1 MKFTV
6 ELQGHTLA
14 PEDTANALLEL
25 LRANGYT
32 YVSVEHEQIDM
43 LSLSFFAPEPD
54 MRAIHKLMEDIT
66 TTLAGHFNISLH
78 STDIN
83 SDPSDKEEQL
93 MGVEGYCQL
102 RDNRLLFC
110 QYSRIAGLIEQL
122 SSSTS
127 ATRFYDL
134 SDIPDCRSVRFVQE
148 LADML
153 GIEAE
158 QADAT
163 GPERP
168 SASVNNPLAEMI
180 DDLLDASVSKAFNSG
195 R

>member
-14 PEDTANALLEL
+14 PEKTANTLVEL
-25 LRANGYT
+25 FRANGYT
-32 YVSVEHEQIDM
+32 YVTVEHEQIDM
-43 LSLSFFAPEPD
+43 LSLSFYAPEPD

-66 TTLAGHFNISLH
+66 ATLAGHFNISLR
-78 STDIN
+78 STGIN
-83 SDPSDKEEQL
+83 SDPGDQEAQL
-93 MGVEGYCQL
+93 MGAEGYCQL

-110 QYSRIAGLIEQL
+110 RYSRIAGLIEQL
-122 SSSTS
+122 SSATP

-134 SDIPDCRSVRFVQE
+134 SDIPDCRSLRFVQE
-148 LADML
+148 LAGMR

-158 QADAT
+158 QADAA

-180 DDLLDASVSKAFNSG
+180 DDLLDAPVSKAFNSG